1 MVVVERPSYGR
12 GRRRESTLVRSTD
25 GSPRR
30 DRSDPAHGLL
40 WMGCSRM
47 AHTQRMRDAVPH
59 RREPSEAQAL
69 LHAIDIAV
77 ADAESDLDV
86 VLLQPR
92 LLDPRQTTA
101 ARFAVERAQVRQLVS
116 SAPESWLA
124 TSSVNDLR
132 ESWRSL
138 KDEARRAGLHGRP
151 WREKRRIRRARRLLE
166 YARSDR
172 GSPAMRVSAYR
183 RGLLLLDGLISVPEL
198 LRCSIYEAAALVP
211 PPRTP
216 GPDFPTWG

>member
-1 MVVVERPSYGR
+1 
-12 GRRRESTLVRSTD
+12 
-25 GSPRR
+25 
-30 DRSDPAHGLL
+30 
-40 WMGCSRM
+40 MG
-47 AHTQRMRDAVPH
+47 HTQRMGDAVPH

-77 ADAESDLDV
+77 ADAESELDI

-92 LLDPRQTTA
+92 LLDPHQTTT
-101 ARFAVERAQVRQLVS
+101 ARFAAEQRRVRQLVS
-116 SAPESWLA
+116 SDPESWLA
-124 TSSVNDLR
+124 TSSANDLR

-138 KDEARRAGLHGRP
+138 KDEARHIGLHGRP
-151 WREKRRIRRARRLLE
+151 WRERRRIRRARRLLE

-172 GSPAMRVSAYR
+172 GSPAMRVRAYR
-183 RGLLLLDGLISVPEL
+183 RGLRLLDGLILVPEL
-198 LRCSIYEAAALVP
+198 LRRSIYEAAALAP